1 MLFRSPG
8 SVRIGHPG
16 AGSVGEFCIQL
27 TSTLA
32 NATFEAIPYTGA
44 GPSVVA
50 LRGGHI
56 EGAVM
61 ALGAAGTH
69 IKSGAFR
76 GIVSSHRVAEYADI
90 PTLRELGYPQELFG
104 VWFGFL
110 APAGIPDDAR
120 KALVS
125 AIEQAVKS
133 PTITAKLAPLGTLQG
148 YATPEQMSAEMRE
161 EFKRVSDVARRAGM
175 VK

>member
-1 MLFRSPG
+1 MIAIEDVGDAAPWQADLTGRALFVVG
-8 SVRIGHPG
+8 VRRVLPFPDLPC
-16 AGSVGEFCIQL
+16 AAEVG
-27 TSTLA
+27 LA
-32 NATFEAIPYTGA
+32 P
-44 GPSVVA
+44 
-50 LRGGHI
+50 
-56 EGAVM
+56 
-61 ALGAAGTH
+61 
-69 IKSGAFR
+69 IKHLAW
-76 GIVSSHRVAEYADI
+76 A
-90 PTLRELGYPQELFG
+90 
-104 VWFGFL
+104 GFL